1 MYELG
6 LVAIFKNESVILKEW
21 LDHYINEGVQ
31 QFYLINNGSTDN
43 FFEIIKN
50 YNNILLIND
59 SKKHSQTELY
69 NKHFYNICK
78 SECKWVLI
86 CDLDEFIYS
95 RKQYNKISE
104 YLNSLNESVG
114 QVKIP
119 WKMFGSN
126 KIIKQPISVI
136 DGFNKREL
144 YKKNKQIL
152 CKSIV
157 NMNYCKQFDIHESHI
172 VNKNNNILPNND
184 KDIDNIYGNCIISED
199 LLKNCYLHCNHYQ
212 LQSKEWFLNVK
223 CSRGAADQEVNV
235 RNLDYF
241 NSVNKNTNKIKDKE
255 LKRKVYSLNA
265 SELK

>member
-21 LDHYINEGVQ
+21 LDHYINECVQ

-43 FFEIIKN
+43 FNNILQH
-50 YNNILLIND
+50 YNNVLLIND

-78 SECKWVLI
+78 SECKWVLV
-86 CDLDEFIYS
+86 CDLDEFVYS
-95 RKQYNKISE
+95 RKQYNTIVD
-104 YLNSLNESVG
+104 YLNSLDESVG

-119 WKMFGSN
+119 WKIFGSN

-144 YKKNKQIL
+144 YIKKKQIN
-152 CKSIV
+152 CKCIIK
-157 NMNYCKQFDIHESHI
+157 MNNCIKFNIHEHDTI
-172 VNKNNNILPNND
+172 INNT
-184 KDIDNIYGNCIISED
+184 ISSD
-199 LLKNCYLHCNHYQ
+199 YDRYNYLKNCYLHCNHYQ

-241 NSVNKNTNKIKDKE
+241 NSVNKNTNNIKDKE
-255 LKRKVYSLNA
+255 LKRKDYSLNT

>member
-119 WKMFGSN
+119 WKIFGSN

-144 YKKNKQIL
+144 YKKNKQIN
-152 CKSIV
+152 CKCIIKMD
-157 NMNYCKQFDIHESHI
+157 NCIKFNIHEHDTIINNTISSDYDRY
-172 VNKNNNILPNND
+172 NNLKNFCN
-184 KDIDNIYGNCIISED
+184 ISED